1 MNHQKVTIAPAGAAR
16 THNGFGITTAANR
29 IAFYSPDIELCAN
42 LRLLFQDEYTLYTTT
57 DPEMLL
63 FIVNLLN
70 PNIMIADAP
79 FTDKMAQRFDDMKR
93 GHPEMRI
100 LLFNVSHGH
109 AIAGGTFIP
118 NSRKD
123 LIDAV
128 IYKPVDIAELK
139 TRIQELLPKEK
150 EPIQ

>member
-1 MNHQKVTIAPAGAAR
+1 MHIAPAAADR
-16 THNGFGITTAANR
+16 ARKEFGPGPAGNR

-79 FTDKMAQRFDDMKR
+79 FTNKMAQRFDDMKR
-93 GHPEMRI
+93 GHPDMRI

-109 AIAGGTFIP
+109 AVPGGMFIP
-118 NSRKD
+118 NNRKE

-139 TRIQELLPKEK
+139 TRIQELLPKDK
-150 EPIQ
+150 EHIS